1 MNPITEP
8 KTPKRPKKAKRSRV
22 SLRWK
27 LLFAFGLYA
36 AIILTV
42 LWLCQVVFLDAIYKG
57 IKEAEIKS
65 AAKDLVKITDRDD
78 LSSRAEAVCED
89 KQICLRVFEMREDGQ
104 TAAQIADIDIGQRC
118 VIHHMSKDG
127 IFQLYDFAHKE
138 GGTLLQRYRYNLDK
152 RVYYEVHGGPLD
164 RSQDEESIVLTVIS
178 GDRLF
183 LFNSVTSP
191 VASTVRTINLLLIA
205 ISVLLIILAVLLTL
219 ILSRRIAKPLEG
231 MNESAKR
238 LAGGDYG
245 TDFSGAGC
253 RELSELGDSLN
264 YAASELSK
272 TDSLRRDLIAN
283 VSHDLRTPLTLIS
296 GYAEMMRDIPGENT
310 PENDQIIIDETAR
323 LTALVN
329 DMLDLS
335 KLQSGTQTLSFTVC
349 NLTALLSSALGR
361 YNKLIEQRGC
371 RVIFAPEFDAMVSTD
386 VTRFQQVFF
395 NLINNAL
402 THTGEDR
409 TVTVT
414 QTLLSDPVTS
424 APARVRISVTDSGE
438 GIPEDKLDLIWD
450 RYYKVDKLHKRGALG
465 SGLGLSIVKTT
476 MEQLGGTYGVFSR
489 VGEGSTFYVEL
500 PLCPPPDPDSL

>member
-1 MNPITEP
+1 MG
-8 KTPKRPKKAKRSRV
+8 KKMKKAKRSRV

-42 LWLCQVVFLDAIYKG
+42 LWLCQVVFLEAIYKG

-65 AAKDLVKITDRDD
+65 AARELTEITDRAL
-78 LSSRAEAVCED
+78 LSSRAEEICED
-89 KQICLRVFEMREDGQ
+89 RQICLRVFEMRENGQ
-104 TAAQIADIDIGQRC
+104 TAAQIVNIDLGQRC
-118 VIHHMSKDG
+118 VIHHMSQDG
-127 IFQLYDFAHKE
+127 IFRLYDYAGKN
-138 GGTLLQRYRYNLDK
+138 GGTLLQRYRYSMER
-152 RVYYEVHGGPLD
+152 RVYYEVSGGPLE

-191 VASTVRTINLLLIA
+191 VASTVKTINLLLIA
-205 ISVLLIILAVLLTL
+205 ISVLLVILAVLLTL

-264 YAASELSK
+264 FAASELSK

-335 KLQSGTQTLSFTVC
+335 KLQSGTQTLTFTVC
-349 NLTALLSSALGR
+349 NLTVLLRSALDR
-361 YNKLIEQRGC
+361 YNKLIEGREC
-371 RVIFAPEFDAMVSTD
+371 RVLFDPTFDAMVSTD
-386 VTRFQQVFF
+386 ITRFQQVFF

-402 THTGEDR
+402 TYTGADR

-414 QTLLSDPVTS
+414 QDLIPDPETGC
-424 APARVRISVTDSGE
+424 PARVRISVTDSGE

-465 SGLGLSIVKTT
+465 TGLGLSIVKTT

-489 VGEGSTFYVEL
+489 VGVGSTFFVEL
-500 PLCPPPDPDSL
+500 PLCPPPDNHE